1 MLAPS
6 IFAPRRYPRPGHRVE
21 RGVSDDEG
29 EEEWEGGRGAHRGG
43 EGGSL
48 LRGVRVLHRPWLES
62 SGGRVGGKHARGLE
76 GRRRRAA
83 EMRRS
88 LSPRLSLTAPRE
100 QPGLA
105 QHTSGDI
112 APLTHALPHRPWS
125 HLFRPRLVELTRLL
139 HHPLNPRRHRSR
151 PGIRHL
157 VRRHRHTAKRH
168 RQGHPRRGAPPRSP
182 LTGPSVSLSLS
193 LAAMHVPPSQ
203 LVRHHS

>member
-29 EEEWEGGRGAHRGG
+29 EEEWERGRGAHRGG

-100 QPGLA
+100 QPGPV
-105 QHTSGDI
+105 QHTSGDT
-112 APLTHALPHRPWS
+112 PHSPMRSLTVLGATSSALASSSSPGSSTTHSTLAATAVDPASDTSYAVAVARPS
-125 HLFRPRLVELTRLL
+125 GADGDALVEVHRLA
-139 HHPLNPRRHRSR
+139 HRSQVR
-151 PGIRHL
+151 PS
-157 VRRHRHTAKRH
+157 
-168 RQGHPRRGAPPRSP
+168 RSP
-182 LTGPSVSLSLS
+182 SPL
-193 LAAMHVPPSQ
+193 PPCTCLRAS
-203 LVRHHS
+203 S